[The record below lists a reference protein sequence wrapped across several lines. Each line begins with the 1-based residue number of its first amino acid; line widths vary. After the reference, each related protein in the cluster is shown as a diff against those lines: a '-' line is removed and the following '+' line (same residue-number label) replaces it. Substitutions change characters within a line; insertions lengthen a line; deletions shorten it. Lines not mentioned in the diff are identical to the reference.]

1 MLVKDIPVAQT
12 ERNDWHNS
20 TETGGIVYSETV
32 ALLMRCMQSPHFLF

>member
-1 MLVKDIPVAQT
+1 VAQT

-32 ALLMRCMQSPHFLF
+32 ALLMRCMQIKLNK